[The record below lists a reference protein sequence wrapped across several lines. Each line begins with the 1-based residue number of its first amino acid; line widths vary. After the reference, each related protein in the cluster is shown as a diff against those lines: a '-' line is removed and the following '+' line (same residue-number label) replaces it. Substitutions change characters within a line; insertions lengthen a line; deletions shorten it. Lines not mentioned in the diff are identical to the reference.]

1 MVSGKRRPE
10 PRKTFFPV
18 ENPKR
23 QEVINVDRN
32 HETHWNFNLNTNQ
45 EDFKMT
51 TTKLEETFIM
61 MNALNVAASMTV
73 IKKQIEN
80 FEDALQFFD
89 NVSSPIKTVYNEM
102 VKEYPELMLHV
113 KEGYKKK
120 GSKLENVFASYKQ
133 LIKFYGV
140 LYLGLSNSA
149 SELLYQR
156 LRKSEAFS
164 GEDYSM
170 VSGW

>member
-1 MVSGKRRPE
+1 
-10 PRKTFFPV
+10 
-18 ENPKR
+18 
-23 QEVINVDRN
+23 
-32 HETHWNFNLNTNQ
+32 
-45 EDFKMT
+45 
-51 TTKLEETFIM
+51 
-61 MNALNVAASMTV
+61 MNALNVAASMVTV
-73 IKKQIEN
+73 KKQIEN

-89 NVSSPIKTVYNEM
+89 NINSPIKTVYNEM
-102 VKEYPELMLHV
+102 VKEYPELMEHV
-113 KEGYKKK
+113 KAGYKKK
-120 GSKLENVFASYKQ
+120 GSKLENVFSSYKQ